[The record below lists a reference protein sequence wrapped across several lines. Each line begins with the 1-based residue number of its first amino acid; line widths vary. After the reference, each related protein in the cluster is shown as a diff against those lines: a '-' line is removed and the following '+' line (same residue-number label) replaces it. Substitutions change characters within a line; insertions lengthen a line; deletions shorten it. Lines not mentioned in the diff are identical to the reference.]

1 MSHVSTWPLFP
12 ASSGDDCRYIGLAN
26 TELLGDVSIR
36 HCSSKGSDFRHF
48 LSGDNRVSVLVLC
61 VSQWFKMVGPHTR
74 FLFAAVVQ
82 FVSGWHWPVLAFP
95 VDDMSCSVPPIDTYH
110 HVSAAMYHPATRYP
124 ARGLETAILN
134 YIIRS
139 SPSVSMAANEANRL
153 TFDVTMFRN
162 RCNRNAR
169 MSAATTLTESFR
181 NSIVGMHSDPPVWV
195 PRLGVFTAPPGLSLS
210 QLYPIGGAH

>member
-1 MSHVSTWPLFP
+1 MSHVSAWPLFP

-26 TELLGDVSIR
+26 TELLGDVSMR

-110 HVSAAMYHPATRYP
+110 HVSAAMDYPATRYP
-124 ARGLETAILN
+124 ARSVKAAILSH
-134 YIIRS
+134 IIWAS
-139 SPSVSMAANEANRL
+139 SPVSVSSNEANRL
-153 TFDVTMFRN
+153 SFDVTMPRHRCSRN
-162 RCNRNAR
+162 VRLAT
-169 MSAATTLTESFR
+169 ATTLTKTFR
-181 NSIVGMHSDPPVWV
+181 DSIVGLHSVPPDWV
-195 PRLGVFTAPPGLSLS
+195 SRTGRLPPRRCFSLP
-210 QLYPIGGAH
+210 QLYPIGGL

>member
-1 MSHVSTWPLFP
+1 MKVNDWPLFP

-26 TELLGDVSIR
+26 TELLGDVSMR

-124 ARGLETAILN
+124 ARGLEAAILN
-134 YIIRS
+134 HIIWSS
-139 SPSVSMAANEANRL
+139 SPVSMSPDEANRL
-153 TFDVTMFRN
+153 PLDVTMPRN
-162 RCNRNAR
+162 RCSRNVRLATT
-169 MSAATTLTESFR
+169 TTLTKTFR
-181 NSIVGMHSDPPVWV
+181 DSIVGLHSVPPDWV
-195 PRLGVFTAPPGLSLS
+195 PRPGRFQPSRVISLS
-210 QLYPIGGAH
+210 QLYPIGGVH